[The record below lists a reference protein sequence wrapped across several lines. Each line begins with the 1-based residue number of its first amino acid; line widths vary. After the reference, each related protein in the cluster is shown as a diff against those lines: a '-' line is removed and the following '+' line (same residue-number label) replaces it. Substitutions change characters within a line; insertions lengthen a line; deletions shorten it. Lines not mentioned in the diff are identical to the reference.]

1 MKLQPD
7 RMDTLAVTSYGPDWI
22 AVNGERHQH
31 SLLITSQGILR
42 PWRPTH
48 FESLQAT
55 DFEVLMELGVELAVF
70 GSGKRLRFIPA
81 AWQAPLMA
89 RRLGLE
95 TMDTAAAC
103 RTYNILAGEGRP
115 VAALLLLE
123 TAPAPE
129 TST

>member
-7 RMDTLAVTSYGPDWI
+7 RMDTLAVTGYGPDWI
-22 AVNGERHQH
+22 AVNGQRHQH
-31 SLLITSQGILR
+31 SLLITSTGLLQ

-48 FESLQAT
+48 FDSLEAS
-55 DFEVLMELGVELAVF
+55 DFEVLTSLGVELAVF
-70 GSGKRLRFIPA
+70 GSGRRLRFIPP

-89 RRLGLE
+89 TRLGLE
-95 TMDTAAAC
+95 TMDTPAAC

-123 TAPAPE
+123 PA
-129 TST
+129 

>member
-7 RMDTLAVTSYGPDWI
+7 RMDTLAVTGHGPDWI
-22 AVNGERHQH
+22 AINGERHAH
-31 SLLITSQGILR
+31 SLLITSSGVLQ
-42 PWRPTH
+42 PWRPH
-48 FESLQAT
+48 SFEMLQAS
-55 DFEVLMELGVELAVF
+55 DFELLTELGVELAVF
-70 GSGKRLRFIPA
+70 GSGRRLRFIPP

-95 TMDTAAAC
+95 TMDTPAAC

-123 TAPAPE
+123 NQPPAG
-129 TST
+129 